1 MKVFNLR
8 CEQGHGFEGWFGSAD
23 DYRSQTERGLLSCPV
38 CGSGTVQRLPSA
50 PRLNLGATAPV
61 EAATATATAPSTSTS
76 VATAAPQAPPSA
88 VSDVLAQLQARYLE
102 AVRHVVA
109 NTEDVGPR
117 FAEEVRRIHYG
128 EVAQRAIRGQ
138 TDAQEREA
146 LRDEGIE
153 VVSLPLPPG
162 LDGPLQ

>member
-1 MKVFNLR
+1 MKVFNLQ
-8 CEQGHGFEGWFGSAD
+8 CEQGHGFEGWFGSED

-38 CGSGTVQRLPSA
+38 CASVAVQRLPSA
-50 PRLNLGATAPV
+50 PRLNLGAVAPV
-61 EAATATATAPSTSTS
+61 DAATSTSTS
-76 VATAAPQAPPSA
+76 VATAAPQVLSSA
-88 VSDVLAQLQARYLE
+88 GPDVLAQLQARYLE

-138 TDAQEREA
+138 ADAQEREA

-162 LDGPLQ
+162 MDGLLQ

>member
-1 MKVFNLR
+1 MKVFNLQ
-8 CEQGHGFEGWFGSAD
+8 CEQGHGFEGWFGSED

-38 CGSGTVQRLPSA
+38 CASVAVQRLPSA
-50 PRLNLGATAPV
+50 PRLNLGAVAPV
-61 EAATATATAPSTSTS
+61 DAATSTSTS
-76 VATAAPQAPPSA
+76 VATAAPQVLSSA
-88 VSDVLAQLQARYLE
+88 VPDVLAQLQARYLE

-138 TDAQEREA
+138 ADAQEREA

-162 LDGPLQ
+162 MDGLLQ